1 MKFGIMQ
8 AKYSPCNTPELR
20 ARAGNGGEIGY
31 QLSAISYRLSAIGY
45 QLNGPMPAL
54 KICHPEGA

>member
-1 MKFGIMQ
+1 MKFGIIQ
-8 AKYSPCNTPELR
+8 AKYSPCNTPEFR
-20 ARAGNGGEIGY
+20 ARAGNGAEIG
-31 QLSAISYRLSAIGY
+31 YRLSAIGY